1 MNSLTQRKQL
11 GETSKFPR
19 WAVAYKYEAEQA
31 VTEIINIVCQVGRTG
46 AITPVAELQP
56 VLISGSTVSRA
67 TLHNEDEIKRKDIRA
82 GDRVVIEKAGE
93 IIPKVIRVLE
103 PSGERRQPFKMPKV
117 CPKCQ
122 SCIYR
127 DEGEVVWRCLNTSCP
142 AQLKERLKHFS
153 SRKAMDIDHFGPAI
167 IEQLVDSGRV
177 KNFSD
182 LYSLKVDEV
191 ASLERMG
198 DKSGQNLVS
207 AIEKS
212 KMAGLSRFLYAL
224 GVRHLG
230 QRTAILLARRF
241 RSINVLQKT
250 SYEELEMIDEIGP
263 VIAESLSKFLNRDA
277 NRNEIELLLERGI
290 LMEELGDAPENGGLL
305 EGRQFVF
312 TGTLTRLTREEAKK
326 KIQSFGGR
334 VTSTIS
340 KKTDYL
346 VAGDLA
352 GSKLKKAQQLGIAIL
367 DEDALQKLIDNG

>member
-1 MNSLTQRKQL
+1 
-11 GETSKFPR
+11 
-19 WAVAYKYEAEQA
+19 
-31 VTEIINIVCQVGRTG
+31 
-46 AITPVAELQP
+46 
-56 VLISGSTVSRA
+56 
-67 TLHNEDEIKRKDIRA
+67 
-82 GDRVVIEKAGE
+82 
-93 IIPKVIRVLE
+93 
-103 PSGERRQPFKMPKV
+103 
-117 CPKCQ
+117 
-122 SCIYR
+122 
-127 DEGEVVWRCLNTSCP
+127 
-142 AQLKERLKHFS
+142 
-153 SRKAMDIDHFGPAI
+153 MDIDHFGPAI

-230 QRTAILLARRF
+230 QRTAILLSRRF

-263 VIAESLSKFLNRDA
+263 VIAESLSTFLNRDA
-277 NRNEIELLLERGI
+277 NRNEIELLQERGI
-290 LMEELGDAPENGGLL
+290 LMKELGDTPENGGLF
-305 EGRQFVF
+305 EGRQFVL

-346 VAGDLA
+346 VAGALA
-352 GSKLKKAQQLGIAIL
+352 GSKLIKAQQLGIAIL
-367 DEDALQKLIDNG
+367 DEDALQKLIDDG